1 VHFQDEVME
10 FRRFGNGM
18 TAQDRLRGQYVEP
31 AVFLA
36 EMTSRRAL
44 QRSDENGA
52 TVRGLLDPET
62 GQRILISEEHL
73 FAALRDEE

>member
-1 VHFQDEVME
+1 
-10 FRRFGNGM
+10 M

-44 QRSDENGA
+44 QRSDEHGA

-73 FAALRDEE
+73 LAAVRETNVEIRMTNQ